1 MSKAMKPSTGERAVG
16 LSTPVIFSAS
26 EEYLESAK
34 QELRDEYGASA
45 RIERVGPDLGAVSVP
60 GVGVAE
66 LAVTCRSRPLVFIQ
80 HLTAEMLRLPVAEA
94 HELDQV
100 AQAALEV
107 LDGQRVGKELA
118 LQTWVTGSSSVGYG
132 AGRLHLRVAESLSQ
146 HGYEVSR
153 AGRDDVLSICITP
166 QGVLI
171 ALAKAE
177 ESLSDWPGGRVR
189 LSRGDGLVSRA
200 EFKLE
205 ELFMVTDLK
214 LPEQGVVL
222 DLGASP
228 GGWTRI
234 LRQRGLTV
242 WAVDPADLD
251 ERVSAD
257 PGVRHARTTAGQF
270 FRESSRRFDLVV
282 NDMRMVPL
290 RSCEVMLDAA
300 GHLRPGALAVVTL
313 KISDRRPVELVR
325 ACLAKLRSSYDIVF
339 ARQLQ
344 HNRHEVT
351 VVGRARSRAGPPH
364 SRRRRG

>member
-1 MSKAMKPSTGERAVG
+1 MPAATKPSIGERAVG
-16 LSTPVIFSAS
+16 LPTPVLFSAS
-26 EEYLESAK
+26 EEYLASAK
-34 QELRDEYGASA
+34 QELRDEYGTNA
-45 RIERVGPDLGAVSVP
+45 RIERIGPDLGAVSVP
-60 GVGVAE
+60 GVAVAD
-66 LAVTCRSRPLVFIQ
+66 LAATCRNRPLVFIQ

-94 HELDQV
+94 HALDKV

-107 LDGQRVGKELA
+107 LQGQKTGTELA

-146 HGYEVSR
+146 HGYDVSR

-166 QGVLI
+166 QSVVL

-177 ESLSDWPGGRVR
+177 DSLSDWPGGRVR
-189 LSRGDGLVSRA
+189 LARGNGLVSRA

-214 LPEQGVVL
+214 LPERGVAV

-234 LRQRGLTV
+234 LRLQGLTV

-270 FRESSRRFDLVV
+270 FRESSQRFDLVV

-290 RSCEVMLDAA
+290 RSCDVMLEAA
-300 GHLRPGALAVVTL
+300 GHLRPGALAVMTL

-325 ACLAKLRSSYDIVF
+325 TCLAKLRSSYDIVF

-351 VVGRARSRAGPPH
+351 VVGRARSRAGPPRP
-364 SRRRRG
+364 RRRRG